1 LLVRHPDFDGSIHVA
16 RGADG
21 HPRATGKTEA
31 HFGYTLSESPA
42 QGVWA
47 RWRWHE
53 DVLTVENDRFG
64 FLPVY
69 YAADGD
75 GIRVATSIRE
85 LLALGV
91 DRRLDD
97 EALAVFLRL
106 GQYLGEDTPFAAI
119 RTLPPGSRLTWAH
132 GRVTIECHTQTLPRA
147 EGPTPTREAAV
158 RRYGELTQVAVERLL
173 PEADVRMCVPLSAGR
188 DSRHIVYAMVR
199 AGRRPDPVIT
209 ARAMAPR
216 PDTDAETAAR
226 ICAGIGLRHEII
238 EQTDDRYGDERR
250 KNLLTGYFADEH
262 VQTMPIVRWL
272 RDHDIEVTW
281 DGIAG
286 DIFSCGVYD
295 SEVFVSAFQG
305 NDLRPF
311 VENELGEEGYLA
323 SMLKP
328 EALRRWPRAVAEERL
343 MRELARYRD
352 LPNPVAP
359 YFFLNRVRRKLA
371 LSPFGML
378 NQGTHVLCPYLD
390 HDLFDSLINL
400 PLAFAILYA
409 SMGAQQ
415 QNAERAARDLGAD
428 EARVVLLVTVP
439 MLMPAIAAAFFLS
452 VTLSWD
458 EFIIAFLLTR
468 FDVTLPVEIWS
479 MLRSGLSPRLNAI
492 GSLVFLVS
500 VTAVVILETLVFRKR
515 RP

>member
-1 LLVRHPDFDGSIHVA
+1 MLVRHPDFDGSIHVA

-400 PLAFAILYA
+400 PLAYFRGRQFHSEAIDAFDPELPPLPYTSVHEGFVPERRDRIMRFALA
-409 SMGAQQ
+409 FGRTAMGG
-415 QNAERAARDLGAD
+415 D
-428 EARVVLLVTVP
+428 ARVPGWRPSVHRRQLLARLTKAALSSEYGTRMPLMFSRLVVLTDLEA
-439 MLMPAIAAAFFLS
+439 AI
-452 VTLSWD
+452 
-458 EFIIAFLLTR
+458 E
-468 FDVTLPVEIWS
+468 
-479 MLRSGLSPRLNAI
+479 GGSPL
-492 GSLVFLVS
+492 
-500 VTAVVILETLVFRKR
+500 
-515 RP
+515 